1 VQEVQSHARTNTTKL
16 QHTKNGKE
24 ALELVVKKV
33 KLKSKEEKECTNIM
47 EQGLT
52 VVYNRIPDNVQA
64 EKKSAEE
71 KLNLIA
77 QTINK
82 YRKEIEEIKEKLN
95 PTTPLKVREQRK
107 QEVSFQIGEMEK
119 QVNTVE

>member
-1 VQEVQSHARTNTTKL
+1 MQEVQSHARTNTTKF
-16 QHTKNGKE
+16 QHRKNGKE

-64 EKKSAEE
+64 KKKSAEE